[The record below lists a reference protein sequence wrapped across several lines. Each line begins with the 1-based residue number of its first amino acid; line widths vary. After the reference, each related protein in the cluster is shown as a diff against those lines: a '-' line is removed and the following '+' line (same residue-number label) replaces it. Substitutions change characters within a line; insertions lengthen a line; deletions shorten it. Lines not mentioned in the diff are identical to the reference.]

1 MAFNI
6 VMILCRCNNSA
17 SEVKNKQQVLILAGM
32 WQAPMSRQKEKISL
46 MSKEV
51 TRAIYD
57 IVEMYIMVVKT
68 RENLVHFAH

>member
-1 MAFNI
+1 LA
-6 VMILCRCNNSA
+6 
-17 SEVKNKQQVLILAGM
+17 LAGM
-32 WQAPMSRQKEKISL
+32 WQATMSDQKMELSL